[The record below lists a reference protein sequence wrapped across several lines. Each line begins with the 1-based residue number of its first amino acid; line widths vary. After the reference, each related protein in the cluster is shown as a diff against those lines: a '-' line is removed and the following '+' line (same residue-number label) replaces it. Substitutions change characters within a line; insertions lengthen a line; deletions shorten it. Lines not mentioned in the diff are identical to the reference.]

1 MDAIVFSL
9 EKGGISKMK
18 KKKWSFLLMMVIA
31 TVCLSGCS
39 SIPKEEKIK
48 EDIVNTSSSTEN
60 LLSDGEK
67 IVSVEIKDRQTDKKQ
82 KYDHVI
88 CTVKT
93 EKDNVSYEKEVSM
106 TYYKYDNGWSMQE
119 INVNDSDNWIVKPLK
134 GVSKEQIIESLE
146 SEGVDVDG
154 EWWNIESGEI
164 SQIAIKSQD
173 TNLEKGTDKVTVT
186 VNLSGEVE
194 NATGTVKAEYK
205 FDKEW
210 ELESMKDQNDFKS
223 EENPDKALNMDENGL
238 IQALKGYVISVGEK
252 KNDIGNGIYLID
264 NSSQQEI
271 EINPDDI
278 SEFSINNQ
286 EKIDKGTWHVYE
298 CSCKLS
304 KSNVSYT
311 LQIEYGYGYDGEW
324 LAPAITVNAVLDAGD
339 INLSGKWTG
348 TYNGAGDK
356 GKVELNITSD
366 DGKNYSGTYTYTP
379 NESYGHEGS
388 YEVSGTFNSDT
399 MQLKLTAGEWVSKS
413 GKPDAIEKQDI
424 SAIYYVDR
432 SEMKGTGQ
440 MGYIFDVTK

>member
-1 MDAIVFSL
+1 MYPVL
-9 EKGGISKMK
+9 ER
-18 KKKWSFLLMMVIA
+18 V
-31 TVCLSGCS
+31 
-39 SIPKEEKIK
+39 
-48 EDIVNTSSSTEN
+48 TE
-60 LLSDGEK
+60 L
-67 IVSVEIKDRQTDKKQ
+67 RR
-82 KYDHVI
+82 
-88 CTVKT
+88 KT
-93 EKDNVSYEKEVSM
+93 
-106 TYYKYDNGWSMQE
+106 
-119 INVNDSDNWIVKPLK
+119 P
-134 GVSKEQIIESLE
+134 
-146 SEGVDVDG
+146 
-154 EWWNIESGEI
+154 
-164 SQIAIKSQD
+164 
-173 TNLEKGTDKVTVT
+173 
-186 VNLSGEVE
+186 
-194 NATGTVKAEYK
+194 
-205 FDKEW
+205 
-210 ELESMKDQNDFKS
+210 
-223 EENPDKALNMDENGL
+223 
-238 IQALKGYVISVGEK
+238 
-252 KNDIGNGIYLID
+252 
-264 NSSQQEI
+264 
-271 EINPDDI
+271 
-278 SEFSINNQ
+278 
-286 EKIDKGTWHVYE
+286 
-298 CSCKLS
+298 CKLS